1 MRAAALAASTM
12 VGLGALHRWAGNP
25 RAGGAQPSGD
35 ALAVAL
41 FRAEIDRDPRAVGW
55 RCRLAREQLA
65 LGQYSEAELT
75 LSPVLRE
82 GSAPAPEAAL
92 LSLEIAAAAWRA
104 TPPGSLERGAA
115 QARAVAR
122 LESLL
127 LRDSSPD
134 EREQL
139 TRMAH
144 ELGRT
149 DLAARADER
158 AASRERDPQRA
169 MALGFAALDAY
180 QAADKGA
187 DALQLADTLVERF
200 SGERAL
206 LERAQ
211 AIALAQNDRERA
223 RRFGARLLAIG
234 AGDAVSLGRQL
245 DLELAAGDLAGA
257 LDAVERVA
265 ALAQA
270 DPRPR
275 LTAAKVAIWAG
286 RPDRALRH
294 WMWLARHGNSFD
306 GISQGLLLAKS
317 LRDEAAV
324 AELLTLRSRRQP
336 LSPDSLAEL
345 ADALDSSGPA
355 GSADLALQA
364 YATSH
369 AASPIAWE
377 TLAALQERRRD
388 LSDALATRM
397 EIERRFGSSLTNS
410 VRLATLHWAIGR
422 PDRALAEL
430 ERWSDS
436 AKPGESDYWALLADL
451 AWSEEADGAAR
462 LAYRTLWD
470 HGHIDAVGTE
480 RLLLLSRDAE
490 HGGDAIRIGRE
501 GWLNFREPRLLLLA
515 MEQAAQ
521 SGRWDDLEH
530 LSQEAAGAGD
540 AFATLPAYW
549 MLRARLDERTGRIP
563 QALAAYRRA
572 LAADPKSVAARSGI
586 IWLLAAIHDRPALSE
601 CLVSWEAD
609 AWNEPGLWRAWAAGL
624 EELGRP
630 SEALAFYQ
638 REAESGAG
646 DELTA
651 QRSLALRRA
660 LVSPASTARP
670 GAAAIGAEV
679 GVEGIGNVLLQRQRA
694 FVSTEIAGARL
705 EGRVALIESVSNEA
719 ALRVPGAETRLTARA
734 LFSGLGGQNEATAG
748 VSLRADGNLLEGGVA
763 RTQSLA
769 SLGEARL
776 DASFNETADESLA
789 LRLAAT
795 RTRLGGT
802 IAISEGQAYQR
813 IVYDWKSWSTRA
825 GTAIGKGGS
834 ANLEIGWRMQAAD
847 PEINVRLQGGY
858 QRNRLRQGPL
868 PAALAAVA
876 SNRSAILPDE
886 LAMLGVGAGMAGL
899 PAGSVRFAA
908 DAWVG
913 SVGPPIRSAFR
924 VQAGVKFTPFKDG
937 ELALT
942 AFAANDRWATGGNA
956 GLSVSLTHRFGR

>member
-25 RAGGAQPSGD
+25 RAGGARPSGD

-41 FRAEIDRDPRAVGW
+41 FRAEIDRHPRAVSW

-75 LSPVLRE
+75 LSPVLPE

-139 TRMAH
+139 TRMAR

-234 AGDAVSLGRQL
+234 AGDPVSLGRQL
-245 DLELAAGDLAGA
+245 DLDLAAGDLGGA
-257 LDAVERVA
+257 LDAVERLA
-265 ALAQA
+265 ALAPG

-286 RPDRALRH
+286 RPDLALRH
-294 WMWLARHGNSFD
+294 WMWLARHGNAFD
-306 GISQGLLLAKS
+306 GVDQGLPLAKA

-364 YATSH
+364 YAAAH
-369 AASPIAWE
+369 AESPIAWE
-377 TLAALQERRRD
+377 ALAALQERRRD
-388 LSDALATRM
+388 LPEALATRM
-397 EIERRFGSSLTNS
+397 EIERRFGSSLSSS
-410 VRLATLHWAIGR
+410 VRVATLHWAIGR

-430 ERWSDS
+430 QRWSDS
-436 AKPGESDYWALLADL
+436 AKPAESDYWALLADL
-451 AWSEEADGAAR
+451 AWSEEADGDAR

-470 HGHIDAVGTE
+470 HGRIDAVGAE
-480 RLLLLSRDAE
+480 RLLVLSRDAE

-501 GWLNFREPRLLLLA
+501 GWLRLREPRLLLLA

-521 SGRWDDLEH
+521 SGRWDALEQM
-530 LSQEAAGAGD
+530 SEEAAGAGD
-540 AFATLPAYW
+540 AFAALPAYW
-549 MLRARLDERTGRIP
+549 LLRARLEERTGRIP

-572 LAADPKSVAARSGI
+572 LAADPKSVAARSGM
-586 IWLLAAIHDRPALSE
+586 IWLLAGIDDRPALSE
-601 CLVSWEAD
+601 CLTSWAAD
-609 AWNEPGLWRAWAAGL
+609 ASNEPGLWRAWAAGM
-624 EELGRP
+624 EQLGRR
-630 SEALAFYQ
+630 SEALPAA
-638 REAESGAG
+638 RPAAAAVG
-646 DELTA
+646 
-651 QRSLALRRA
+651 
-660 LVSPASTARP
+660 AST
-670 GAAAIGAEV
+670 IGAEV
-679 GVEGIGNVLLQRQRA
+679 GADNIGNVLLQQQRA
-694 FVSTEIAGARL
+694 FVRREIAGARL
-705 EGRVALIESVSNEA
+705 EGRVAFLESLSNEPG
-719 ALRVPGAETRLTARA
+719 LRVPGAETRVSTRA
-734 LFSGLGGQNEATAG
+734 LFTALGGQNEATAG
-748 VSLRADGNLLEGGVA
+748 VSLRGDHNVFEGGAA

-769 SLGEARL
+769 SLGELRL
-776 DASFNETADESLA
+776 DASLNEPADESLA
-789 LRLAAT
+789 LRLAAM
-795 RTRLGGT
+795 RTRLGGA
-802 IAISEGQAYQR
+802 IAISEGPAYQR
-813 IVYDWKSWSTRA
+813 LVYDWKSWSTRSGA
-825 GTAIGKGGS
+825 AIGSGGS
-834 ANLEIGWRMQAAD
+834 ANVEIGLRMQAAD
-847 PEINVRLQGGY
+847 PELNLRLQGGY
-858 QRNRLRQGPL
+858 QRNRLRQGPV

-876 SNRSAILPDE
+876 SDRAAVLPDE
-886 LAMLGVGAGMAGL
+886 LAMLGVGAGLSGL
-899 PAGSVRFAA
+899 PAGPVRLAA

-913 SVGPPIRSAFR
+913 SVGPPFRPAFR
-924 VQAGVKFTPFKDG
+924 LQAGVASTPFSNG
-937 ELALT
+937 ELAVT
-942 AFAANDRWATGGNA
+942 GFVANDRWATGGNA
-956 GLSVSLTHRFGR
+956 GLSMSLTRRFGQ